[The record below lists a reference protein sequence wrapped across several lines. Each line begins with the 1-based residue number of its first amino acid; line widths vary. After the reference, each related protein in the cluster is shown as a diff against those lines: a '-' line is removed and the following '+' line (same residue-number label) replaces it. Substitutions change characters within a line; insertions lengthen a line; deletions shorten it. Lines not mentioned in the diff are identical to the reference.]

1 MKIIGKE
8 VTVPSFFMDQTV
20 VTNEEFDNY
29 VKAMNVKTEPETK
42 GRSVVFH
49 KVVPPKLLV
58 DVSQTVRVR
67 SFSYLLRCKKLFH
80 LSIYNFNRGNLG
92 GCLLKVQVGRNLLV
106 KELILLKKKSIL
118 LFM

>member
-20 VTNEEFDNY
+20 VTNEEFDTY

-67 SFSYLLRCKKLFH
+67 SFFLPSSLNLFCKKKKKLFH
-80 LSIYNFNRGNLG
+80 LSKYIISIG
-92 GCLLKVQVGRNLLV
+92 GILV
-106 KELILLKKKSIL
+106 VVC
-118 LFM
+118 